1 MLDSSD
7 WVKLRC
13 FEYELQKLEIIDKE
27 PIIRAWLEEEIEK
40 LKEKDKNGS

>member
-1 MLDSSD
+1 MLDSTE

-13 FEYELQKLEIIDKE
+13 FEYELQKLEIKNKE

-40 LKEKDKNGS
+40 LKEKEKNDS

>member
-1 MLDSSD
+1 MLDSPD

-27 PIIRAWLEEEIEK
+27 PIIRAWLEEEIKK

>member
-1 MLDSSD
+1 MLDSTD

-13 FEYELQKLEIIDKE
+13 FEYELQKLEITDKE